1 MEKKRFGSLYINNR
15 PVVPAG
21 RQYDRY
27 KEDPVIEIGGT
38 KPGKEIEWLT
48 VGHLLIATRVLVH
61 SISWEDLD
69 QRGLV
74 VGKEAVIDGKRYK
87 VRIPS
92 IKEWDMAV
100 KACGGEPISA
110 LWNFQDGWSWCIE
123 ESTLDNRLRYLCSGN
138 NAHSPMT
145 CSAKTRSKP
154 FGWRPVLEPIS
165 AGPNDIQAMFGSMVT
180 VAHNSSVVFGML
192 TGISDYDLVLR
203 RAQFDRKGPDS
214 DDFAK
219 RIKDGTIVVN
229 RDLVD
234 YISQTQDSE
243 S

>member
-1 MEKKRFGSLYINNR
+1 MEKKQFGSLYINKR

-21 RQYDRY
+21 RQFDRY
-27 KEDPVIEIGGT
+27 RETPVLELGGT

-48 VGHLLIATRVLVH
+48 VGHLLIATRVLIH

-69 QRGLV
+69 QRGLIS
-74 VGKEAVIDGKRYK
+74 GQEAVIDSKRYK
-87 VRIPS
+87 VRTPS
-92 IKEWDMAV
+92 VKEWDEAAAMCV
-100 KACGGEPISA
+100 GHIQD
-110 LWNFQDGWSWCIE
+110 LWYFQDGWSWCIDA
-123 ESTLDNRLRYLCSGN
+123 STLDNRLRYLCSGN

-154 FGWRPVLEPIS
+154 FGWRPVLEPVS
-165 AGPNDIQAMFGSMVT
+165 AGPNDIKEMFGSVVT
-180 VAHNSSVVFGML
+180 VAHNSSVVVGML

-243 S
+243 C

>member
-15 PVVPAG
+15 PVIPAG

-110 LWNFQDGWSWCIE
+110 LWNFQDGWSWCID
-123 ESTLDNRLRYLCSGN
+123 ESPGDSRLRLLCCGN
-138 NAHSPMT
+138 PINSPASHS
-145 CSAKTRSKP
+145 SKTRSKP
-154 FGWRPVLEPIS
+154 FGWRPMLEPIS
-165 AGPNDIQAMFGSMVT
+165 AGPNDIQSMFGSMIT
-180 VAHNSSVVFGML
+180 VAHNGSVVIGML
-192 TGISDYDLVLR
+192 AGISDYDLVLR
-203 RAQFDRKGPDS
+203 QARFRRMGLDS

-219 RIKDGTIVVN
+219 IIKDGTIVVN
-229 RDLVD
+229 RALVD
-234 YISQTQDSE
+234 YISQVQNSE
-243 S
+243 N

>member
-1 MEKKRFGSLYINNR
+1 MEKKQFGSLYINKR

-21 RQYDRY
+21 RQFDRY
-27 KEDPVIEIGGT
+27 RETPVLELGGT

-48 VGHLLIATRVLVH
+48 VGHLLIATRVLIH

-69 QRGLV
+69 QRGLIS
-74 VGKEAVIDGKRYK
+74 GQEAVIDSKRYK
-87 VRIPS
+87 VRTPS
-92 IKEWDMAV
+92 VKEWDEAAAMCV
-100 KACGGEPISA
+100 GHIQD
-110 LWNFQDGWSWCIE
+110 LWYFQDGWSWCIE

-138 NAHSPMT
+138 NTHSPMT

-180 VAHNSSVVFGML
+180 VAHNGSVVVGML

-234 YISQTQDSE
+234 YISQNQDSE

>member
-1 MEKKRFGSLYINNR
+1 MEKKQFGSLYINKR

-21 RQYDRY
+21 RQFDRY
-27 KEDPVIEIGGT
+27 RETPVLELGGT

-48 VGHLLIATRVLVH
+48 VGHLLIATRVLIH

-69 QRGLV
+69 QRGLIS
-74 VGKEAVIDGKRYK
+74 GQEAVIDSKRYK
-87 VRIPS
+87 VRTPS
-92 IKEWDMAV
+92 VKEWDEAAAMCV
-100 KACGGEPISA
+100 GHIQD
-110 LWNFQDGWSWCIE
+110 LWYFQDGWSWCIDA
-123 ESTLDNRLRYLCSGN
+123 STLDNRLRYLCSGN

-154 FGWRPVLEPIS
+154 FGWRPVLEPVS
-165 AGPNDIQAMFGSMVT
+165 AGPNDIKEMFGSVVT
-180 VAHNSSVVFGML
+180 VAHNSS
-192 TGISDYDLVLR
+192 LVLR